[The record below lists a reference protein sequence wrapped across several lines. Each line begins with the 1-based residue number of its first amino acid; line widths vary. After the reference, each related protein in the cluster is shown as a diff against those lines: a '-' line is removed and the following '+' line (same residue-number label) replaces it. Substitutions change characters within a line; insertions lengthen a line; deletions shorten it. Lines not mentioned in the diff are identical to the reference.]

1 MRVHPSTLIA
11 AVVLLTGSV
20 AAQEPQPPLSTPS
33 IVTRGEA
40 VIKRAP
46 DRAFV
51 VAAVETRAKTPR
63 EAQQLNATA
72 MTAVQQRLT
81 TAGIGRD
88 AIRTLGYTVQP
99 QYDFANGRRT
109 LRDYLARNSVEVRL
123 DEVAR
128 VGEIADTVVQGG
140 ATTVS
145 EIRFDL
151 KDRAGA
157 EREALRLA
165 VQDARARAD
174 AAAMGAGRVVD
185 RVLRIEDSR
194 DIEAP
199 RPYMRM
205 SATAAAADQPPSTPI
220 DAGDLE
226 IRAHVTLIVGI
237 K

>member
-1 MRVHPSTLIA
+1 MLAVG
-11 AVVLLTGSV
+11 VVLLTGSV
-20 AAQEPQPPLSTPS
+20 YAQEPQSSLSIPS

-81 TAGIGRD
+81 TVGVARD

-123 DEVAR
+123 DDVAR
-128 VGEIADTVVQGG
+128 VGEIADVAVQGG
-140 ATTVS
+140 ATNIS

-185 RVLRIEDSR
+185 RVLRIDDAR
-194 DIEAP
+194 DVETP
-199 RPYMRM
+199 RPYMAVRGM
-205 SATAAAADQPPSTPI
+205 ANAAADQAAPTPI
-220 DAGDLE
+220 EAGELE
-226 IRAHVTLIVGI
+226 IRAHVTLTVGI

>member
-1 MRVHPSTLIA
+1 LAA
-11 AVVLLTGSV
+11 AVVVLTASLQ
-20 AAQEPQPPLSTPS
+20 AQEPQPSLSIPS

-40 VIKRAP
+40 IIRRAP
-46 DRAFV
+46 DRAYV
-51 VAAVETRAKTPR
+51 IAAVETRAKTPKD
-63 EAQQLNATA
+63 AQQLNATA

-81 TAGIGRD
+81 AAGIGRD
-88 AIRTLGYTVQP
+88 AIRTLGYSIQP

-123 DEVAR
+123 DDVTRA
-128 VGEIADTVVQGG
+128 GEIADTAVQAG
-140 ATTVS
+140 ATNIS
-145 EIRFDL
+145 DIRFDL

-165 VQDARARAD
+165 VADARARAD

-194 DIEAP
+194 DSEPP
-199 RPYMRM
+199 RPYLTMR
-205 SATAAAADQPPSTPI
+205 ATAAVAADQAPSTPI

-226 IRAHVTLIVGI
+226 IRAHVTLTVAI